1 MIRMTITEGNKIIL
15 QGLEIAN
22 INQMGIEIMKQGEEN
37 VLDVIK
43 KDIYCVNVHSQTI
56 SKKIILGEIKIQET
70 INVSIAIKKV
80 ISRETALNQRRK
92 NKIEITMMIIIQ
104 TKDKKRMILVHL
116 ENKMLNL
123 AGKVKWRQRIYG
135 VSLQMIRIT

>member
-43 KDIYCVNVHSQTI
+43 KDIYCVNVHFQTI
-56 SKKIILGEIKIQET
+56 SKKIILGEIKIQEI

-135 VSLQMIRIT
+135 VSL

>member
-1 MIRMTITEGNKIIL
+1 MTITEGNKIIL

-43 KDIYCVNVHSQTI
+43 KDIYCVNVHFQTI
-56 SKKIILGEIKIQET
+56 SKKIILGEIKIQEI

-135 VSLQMIRIT
+135 VSL